1 MCPGFGLRG
10 GLSGLLTTV
19 FVVLH
24 AGGWHAQYPTF
35 ASNTPF
41 LLLAPQ
47 KWQLDPFVFV
57 SLGPEFATNAHAHCY
72 FSPIQFLCV
81 LYLEERCVQAPA
93 LQHRVPGPSLAQRL
107 ALSS

>member
-47 KWQLDPFVFV
+47 KWQLDFFF
-57 SLGPEFATNAHAHCY
+57 LFCLFGLEFAPVVHAHSY
-72 FSPIQFLCV
+72 F
-81 LYLEERCVQAPA
+81 
-93 LQHRVPGPSLAQRL
+93 
-107 ALSS
+107 